1 MASKVKRMFSS
12 IITKQ
17 DDFLD
22 MPLSAQALYFHINME
37 ADDEGF
43 VSNVKSLRRQVRSSE
58 DDLKILVAKRYLLTF
73 ESGVVVIK
81 HWLIHNT
88 IRQDR
93 VIETTY
99 KEEKRQL
106 SIKENMS
113 YTENIGGVGHLTD
126 ICQTLDGH
134 MTDTCRTLDGHLT
147 DNCQP
152 NLTNLYLSNNIYN
165 KDNIKDNK
173 NIKDKDIKDK
183 DSLLFDNSISKS
195 NIYINKKEEIETK
208 ELKENTTKEK
218 QENKEQQEKVIISD
232 VVGYLNYKCHTKYR
246 INNTRTQSYIRSRL
260 NEGFKLEDFKKVI
273 DVKHKE
279 WFGTE
284 MSKYLNPETL
294 FRPSNFEKYVN
305 QAQVEGDNRWNKID
319 MEGF

>member
-1 MASKVKRMFSS
+1 MANKTKRMFSS
-12 IITKQ
+12 VITKQ
-17 DDFLD
+17 DEFLD

-43 VSNVKSLRRQVRSSE
+43 VANVKSLMRQVRSSE

-93 VIETTY
+93 IQETAY
-99 KEEKRQL
+99 QEEKSL
-106 SIKENMS
+106 LTIKDNLS
-113 YTENIGGVGHLTD
+113 YTDKGTLILIEENRGVGHMSD
-126 ICQTLDGH
+126 R
-134 MTDTCRTLDGHLT
+134 CRTHDGQMS
-147 DNCQP
+147 DSCPP

-165 KDNIKDNK
+165 IE
-173 NIKDKDIKDK
+173 DIKDRK
-183 DSLLFDNSISKS
+183 EIDIENTLITNSISKS
-195 NIYINKKEEIETK
+195 NIDIYKKEEIENK
-208 ELKENTTKEK
+208 EIKENTTKEK
-218 QENKEQQEKVIISD
+218 NIISD
-232 VVGYLNYKCHTKYR
+232 VIGYLNDKCKTKYR

-260 NEGFKLEDFKKVI
+260 HEGFKLDDFKKVI

-279 WFGTE
+279 WHGTD
-284 MSKYLNPETL
+284 MAKYLNPETL

-305 QAQVEGDNRWNKID
+305 QAQVEVSRWD
-319 MEGF
+319 MIESEDF